1 MRYARK
7 SRRPG
12 QPAAPSES
20 TWGTCEHNA
29 IPRQLRRRR
38 AASWRLP
45 PLDCGCRDP
54 WPCRCTEPPLS
65 AKMLDA
71 GRQAAEDI
79 LRSGY
84 VPLLQFEVLRALYRR
99 GGSDRALA
107 EQLHELTGGPVA

>member
-1 MRYARK
+1 
-7 SRRPG
+7 
-12 QPAAPSES
+12 
-20 TWGTCEHNA
+20 
-29 IPRQLRRRR
+29 
-38 AASWRLP
+38 
-45 PLDCGCRDP
+45 
-54 WPCRCTEPPLS
+54 
-65 AKMLDA
+65 MLDA